1 MRIKT
6 AALIFF
12 VSTISAFAQGFCPE
26 GRTSTGACVNPQLAS
41 GVRQNVLVFTQP
53 KISYTAP
60 SVLPSQDGEYS
71 VPRDTNE
78 LRYIYGVDRPVICTG
93 GRAAPVVC
101 Q

>member
-1 MRIKT
+1 MRT
-6 AALIFF
+6 TAAALIFLSLS
-12 VSTISAFAQGFCPE
+12 VSSHAQGFCPE
-26 GRTSTGACVNPQLAS
+26 GRTSTGACVKPELAS

-60 SVLPSQDGEYS
+60 PVLPSQDGEYA

-78 LRYIYGVDRPVICTG
+78 LRYIYGIDRPVVCTG
-93 GRAAPVVC
+93 GGAAPVVC